1 MAKYAT
7 KEELIEIAKAYCN
20 KMGYTFIFANEN
32 KFGFE
37 DKNGNLWT
45 LDYFELAEKLGASSK
60 NEVTKVSK
68 EE

>member
-7 KEELIEIAKAYCN
+7 KEELTLIAKAYCE
-20 KMGYTFIFANEN
+20 KMGYTFIFANEY

-45 LDYFELAEKLGASSK
+45 LDYFELENKL
-60 NEVTKVSK
+60 K
-68 EE
+68 ELNK